1 MIRKYVSNDFIQYLA
16 STCDGGVGST
26 QLPSL
31 TDLSQELGISVASLR
46 EQVEVAKAL
55 GFVEVRPR
63 TGIRRLPYT
72 FLPAVQQSLSYA
84 MEMDREYFDAF
95 SELRNHV
102 EAAYWFEAVE
112 LLEPKDH
119 VYLKDLL
126 DRAWS
131 KLRSPQ
137 IKIPHVEHRQLHMGI
152 FKRLENLF
160 VMGIL
165 EAYWDAYEAVGLNM
179 YAGYDYLQQVWDYH
193 QRMVDAICSGD
204 FETGYQALVEHK
216 DLLYHRS
223 VSNLM
228 GKDESEVVSQSD
240 MRETV

>member
-1 MIRKYVSNDFIQYLA
+1 MIKKSVSNEFIQYLA
-16 STCDGGVGST
+16 STCESDVSST

-31 TDLSQELGISVASLR
+31 SDLSQELGISVASLR

-84 MEMDREYFDAF
+84 IEMDREYFDSF

-102 EAAYWFEAVE
+102 EAAYWFKAVE
-112 LLEPKDH
+112 VLEPEDHIYLKSLLES
-119 VYLKDLL
+119 
-126 DRAWS
+126 AWS

-152 FKRLENLF
+152 FKRLDNPF

-193 QRMVDAICSGD
+193 QRMIDAVCSGD
-204 FETGYQALVEHK
+204 FEMGYQALVEHK
-216 DLLYHRS
+216 DLLYHRP

-228 GKDESEVVSQSD
+228 GKDISEVMRQSD
-240 MRETV
+240 MREIV